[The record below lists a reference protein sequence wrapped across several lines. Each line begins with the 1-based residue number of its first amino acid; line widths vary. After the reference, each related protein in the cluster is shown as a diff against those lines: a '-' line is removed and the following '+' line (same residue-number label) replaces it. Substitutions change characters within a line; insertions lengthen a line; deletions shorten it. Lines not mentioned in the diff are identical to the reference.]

1 MKIKFLDFQ
10 REYDFL
16 GREVDSAISSIVKG
30 GGFILGSELKM
41 FEDEFSSYCG
51 VKYGV
56 GVNSGTDALYLALL
70 SLGIK
75 EGDEVLVPAF
85 TYIAT
90 AMAVSYTGAEPV
102 FCDINEADYN
112 IDIED
117 IKKKITNRTKAIVPV
132 HLYGQVANMS
142 EILNFASEHN
152 IKVIEDAAQAHG
164 GGIFAGEELKKV
176 GSFADLG
183 CFSFYPTK
191 NLGCYGDGGIVT
203 TDNESLYKRLLKLRD
218 YGRESKYSH
227 TMLGYNSRLDT
238 IQAAVL
244 SVKLR
249 YLDEW
254 NNKRR
259 ELSYYYNDA
268 LRGVDGVITPAQR
281 AGLSHVYHVYVVRV
295 KERERL
301 IEYLSSEGVPS
312 IIHYPIPCH
321 LQKVYKSGIN
331 FEGLAPVSERF
342 SHEVLSLPLNPFL
355 REEEIDYV
363 VSKIKEF
370 Y

>member
-1 MKIKFLDFQ
+1 MKIKFLDFK
-10 REYDFL
+10 REYDLL
-16 GREVDSAISSIVKG
+16 GKDVDSAISSIVKG
-30 GGFILGSELKM
+30 GGFILGSELKI

-90 AMAVSYTGAEPV
+90 AMAVSYTGAEPI
-102 FCDINEADYN
+102 FCDIDESDFC

-117 IKKKITNRTKAIVPV
+117 AKKKITKRTKAIIPV
-132 HLYGQVANMS
+132 HLYGQPADMS
-142 EILNFASEHN
+142 KMLEFASKNN
-152 IKVIEDAAQAHG
+152 IKVVEDAAQAHG
-164 GGIFAGEELKKV
+164 SGIYRDKDLKRV

-191 NLGCYGDGGIVT
+191 NLGCYGDGGIVV
-203 TDNESLYKRLLKLRD
+203 TDNETLYNKLLKLRD

-244 SVKLR
+244 SIKLK
-249 YLDEW
+249 YLDRW
-254 NNKRR
+254 NDKRR
-259 ELSYYYNDA
+259 ELSYYYNEA
-268 LRGVDGVITPAQR
+268 LKDVGGVITPIER
-281 AGLSHVYHVYVVRV
+281 EGLSHVYHVYVIRA
-295 KERERL
+295 RERKKL
-301 IEYLSSEGVPS
+301 IEFLSLKGIPS

-321 LQKVYKSGIN
+321 LQKVYKSSLN
-331 FEGLAPVSERF
+331 FEGLAPVSEKL
-342 SHEVLSLPLNPFL
+342 SYEVLSLPLNPFL
-355 REEEIDYV
+355 RGEEIDRII
-363 VSKIKEF
+363 SGIKEF